1 MKITV
6 LDAATLGDDISL
18 SCLSELGE
26 CTVYASTDVSLVKER
41 ISEAEVV
48 ILNKVKL
55 NETNLCDAKALRL
68 ICVCAT
74 GYDNIDVDYCRG
86 RGIAVCN
93 VEGYSSHSVA
103 QTTVGMV
110 LSLWSHL
117 TEYNNFV
124 TSRQYTNS
132 GVANRL
138 TPVYHEIW
146 GRTWGIVGYGNIGK
160 EVGDIARAL
169 GCRVIVCKRTPVK
182 DIECVDIDTLCRESD
197 IITVHTPLNEGTKHL
212 INDDR
217 LNMMKNH
224 AVLVNTARGLVTDET
239 AVAKA
244 VLEGKIGAFGTDVY
258 SVEPLSDQ
266 SPFYSIK
273 DLSNVMLT
281 PHMAWGAQ
289 ESRKRC
295 IDEVCKNIRDFAVG
309 GTKGRVDI

>member
-18 SCLSELGE
+18 DCLKEFGK
-26 CTVYASTDVSLVKER
+26 CDIYNSTDASLVAER
-41 ISEAEVV
+41 ISESEVV

-55 NETNLCDAKALRL
+55 NETNLSDAKNLRL
-68 ICVCAT
+68 ICECAT
-74 GYDNIDVDYCRG
+74 GYDNIDVEYCRG

-117 TEYNNFV
+117 LEYNKFV
-124 TSRQYTNS
+124 TSGEYTKS
-132 GVANRL
+132 SVANRL

-160 EVGDIARAL
+160 EVGEVAKAL
-169 GCRVIVCKRTPVK
+169 GCRVIVCKRTPLE

-197 IITVHTPLNEGTKHL
+197 IITVHTPLNEGTRHL
-212 INDDR
+212 INEDR
-217 LNMMKNH
+217 LNMMQSH

-244 VLEGKIGAFGTDVY
+244 VSEGKIGAFGTDVY
-258 SVEPLSDQ
+258 SFEPLSEE
-266 SPFYSIK
+266 SPLYNIK
-273 DLSNVMLT
+273 DLPNVMLT

-295 IDEVCKNIRDFAVG
+295 INEVCENIKDFENG
-309 GTKGRVDI
+309 GRKGRVDI

>member
-6 LDAATLGDDISL
+6 LDAATLGEDISL
-18 SCLSELGE
+18 DCLREFGD
-26 CTVYASTDVSLVKER
+26 CDIYNSTDASLVKER
-41 ISEAEVV
+41 IAETEVV

-55 NETNLCDAKALRL
+55 NETNLCDAKDLRL

-74 GYDNIDVDYCRG
+74 GYDNIDVEYCRK
-86 RGIAVCN
+86 RGIALCN

-117 TEYNNFV
+117 AEYNNFV
-124 TSRQYTNS
+124 TSGEYSKS

-169 GCRVIVCKRTPVK
+169 GCRVIVCKRTPLK

-197 IITVHTPLNEGTKHL
+197 IITVHTPLNEGTRHL
-212 INDDR
+212 INEDR
-217 LNMMKNH
+217 LNMMQSH
-224 AVLVNTARGLVTDET
+224 AVLVNTARGLVADEG
-239 AVAKA
+239 AVARA
-244 VLEGKIGAFGTDVY
+244 VAEGKIGAFGTDVY
-258 SVEPLSDQ
+258 SVEPLSEG
-266 SPFYSIK
+266 SPLYNIK
-273 DLSNVMLT
+273 DLPNVMLT

-295 IDEVCKNIRDFAVG
+295 INEVCENIRDFACG
-309 GTKGRVDI
+309 GRKGRVDI

>member
-1 MKITV
+1 MKIAV

-18 SCLSELGE
+18 SCLNEFGD
-26 CTVYASTDVSLVKER
+26 CDIYNSTDASLVKER
-41 ISEAEVV
+41 IAQTDVV

-55 NETNLCDAKALRL
+55 NETNLCDAKNLRL

-74 GYDNIDVDYCRG
+74 GFDNIDVDYCRK

-103 QTTVGMV
+103 QATVGMV

-117 TEYNNFV
+117 AEYNNFV
-124 TSRQYTNS
+124 TSGEYSKS

-146 GRTWGIVGYGNIGK
+146 GRTWGIVGYGNIGS
-160 EVGDIARAL
+160 EVGDVAKAL
-169 GCRVIVCKRTPVK
+169 GCRVIVCKRTPIK
-182 DIECVDIDTLCRESD
+182 DAECVDIDTLCRESD
-197 IITVHTPLNEGTKHL
+197 IITVHTPLSDGTRHL
-212 INDDR
+212 INEDR
-217 LNMMKNH
+217 LSKMKNH
-224 AVLVNTARGLVTDET
+224 AVLVNTARGLVTDEA

-244 VLEGKIGAFGTDVY
+244 VSEGKIGAFGTDVY
-258 SVEPLSDQ
+258 SLEPLSEE
-266 SPFYSIK
+266 SPLYNIK
-273 DLSNVMLT
+273 DLDNVMLT

-295 IDEVCKNIRDFAVG
+295 ISEVCENIKDFING

>member
-18 SCLSELGE
+18 DCLRELGE
-26 CTVYASTDVSLVKER
+26 CNIYNSTDASLVKER
-41 ISEAEVV
+41 IAETEVV

-55 NETNLCDAKALRL
+55 NETNLCDAKDLRL

-74 GYDNIDVDYCRG
+74 GYDNIDVEYCRK

-117 TEYNNFV
+117 AEYNNFV
-124 TSRQYTNS
+124 TSGEYSKS

-160 EVGDIARAL
+160 EVGEIAKAL
-169 GCRVIVCKRTPVK
+169 GCRVIVCKRTPLK
-182 DIECVDIDTLCRESD
+182 DVECVDIDTLLRESD
-197 IITVHTPLNEGTKHL
+197 IITVHTPLNEGTRHL
-212 INDDR
+212 INEDR
-217 LNMMKNH
+217 LNKMKSH

-239 AVAKA
+239 AVARA
-244 VLEGKIGAFGTDVY
+244 VSEGKIGAFGTDVY
-258 SVEPLSDQ
+258 SLEPLSEE
-266 SPFYSIK
+266 SPLYAVK
-273 DLSNVMLT
+273 DLNNVMLT

-289 ESRKRC
+289 ESRERC
-295 IDEVCKNIRDFAVG
+295 ISEVCENIRDFACG
-309 GTKGRVDI
+309 GRKGRVDI

>member
-18 SCLSELGE
+18 DCLRKLGD
-26 CTVYASTDVSLVKER
+26 CDIYNSTDASLVKER
-41 ISEAEVV
+41 IAETNVV

-55 NETNLCDAKALRL
+55 NETNLCDAKKLRL

-117 TEYNNFV
+117 AEYNNFV
-124 TSRQYTNS
+124 TSGKYSKS

-160 EVGDIARAL
+160 EVGDVAKAL
-169 GCRVIVCKRTPVK
+169 GCRVIVCKRTPLK
-182 DIECVDIDTLCRESD
+182 DVECVDIDTLCREAD
-197 IITVHTPLNEGTKHL
+197 IITVHTPLSDGTKHL
-212 INDDR
+212 INEDR
-217 LNMMKNH
+217 LSKMKNH

-244 VLEGKIGAFGTDVY
+244 VSEGKIGAFGTDVY
-258 SVEPLSDQ
+258 SLEPLSEE
-266 SPFYSIK
+266 SPLYNIK
-273 DLSNVMLT
+273 DLNNVMLT

-295 IDEVCKNIRDFAVG
+295 ISEVCENIKDFVNG